1 MRAPPFLATARLRT
15 LPLPAVLAAFGTAHL
30 LVRTESYGAGI
41 DVDSVFYLSIASNLL
56 AGHGLQD
63 FVGNALLPWP
73 PLFPLLLAGVAFV
86 TGIDPHEAARL
97 VNAAAFGLT
106 IFATGLWLRRTLRSS
121 LLAAAAT
128 LVVLTFHYLGHVA
141 SVVQTESTF
150 ILFSLLALM
159 QVDSYLNRRPA
170 RSSLLL
176 AAIWSA
182 LAAVTRYA
190 GVTVIFACI
199 ILLLVHRQTP
209 FLARLKRVVAFAGLS
224 SLPLAAV
231 VTRNRVLFG
240 AWDTPRGDP
249 NLGQS
254 LFDSL
259 RDVAL
264 LAGRAVVPEGWPD
277 WLAPV
282 LLTFAVAMVV
292 AGVAASVRL
301 ALRPTGRRWSRSRSS
316 LATLGL
322 FVATYLIFVVA
333 AVSDGRAWDMPQ
345 RPLSARLL
353 LPAFVPLVMM
363 AAIALDRLLHLRTAG
378 WKTVF
383 KWVVGGFVLL
393 VGAGNV
399 VLEARTSVGLTI
411 QAVDSGY
418 RDKLFNTAYWDASE
432 TIQYLKD
439 NPVETTVHSNS
450 RFGLLH
456 TVLALNAEEV
466 VIGKYRGLPPNLDR
480 LRRWIERRPDSHI
493 VWFKS
498 DSEFGYEYKGTDLR
512 ALPSLTVVAD
522 LADGIVLRT
531 SSSSREP
538 SAERQPP
545 IR

>member
-1 MRAPPFLATARLRT
+1 MKAPLFLTTARLRT
-15 LPLPAVLAAFGTAHL
+15 LPLPAVLAALGAAHL

-56 AGHGLQD
+56 AGYGLQD

-141 SVVQTESTF
+141 SVAQTESTF

-159 QVDSYLNRRPA
+159 QIDSYLNRRPA

-182 LAAVTRYA
+182 LAALTRYA
-190 GVTVIFACI
+190 GVTLIFACI
-199 ILLLVHRQTP
+199 ILLLLHRQMP
-209 FLARLKRVVAFAGLS
+209 FPARMKRAVAFAGLS

-282 LLTFAVAMVV
+282 LLTSAVAMVV
-292 AGVAASVRL
+292 AGVAAGVRL
-301 ALRPTGRRWSRSRSS
+301 ALRPTGRSWSRSS
-316 LATLGL
+316 LTTLGL
-322 FVATYLIFVVA
+322 FVVTYLIFVVA

-363 AAIALDRLLHLRTAG
+363 AAVALDRLLHLRAAG
-378 WKTVF
+378 WRTVF
-383 KWVVGGFVLL
+383 KWVVGSFVLL

-411 QAVDSGY
+411 QAVRTGY

-456 TVLALNAEEV
+456 AVLALNAEEV

-480 LRRWIERRPDSHI
+480 LRRWIERTPDSHI

-512 ALPSLTVVAD
+512 SLPGLTVVAD

-531 SSSSREP
+531 GSSSREP